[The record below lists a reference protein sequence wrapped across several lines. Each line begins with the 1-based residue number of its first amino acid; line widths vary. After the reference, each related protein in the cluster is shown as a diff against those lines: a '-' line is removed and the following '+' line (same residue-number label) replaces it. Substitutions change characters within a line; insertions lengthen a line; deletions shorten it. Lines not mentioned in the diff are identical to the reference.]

1 MKKFRILT
9 LMLSLVF
16 LSNLSAQKKP
26 KPTMSYEK
34 GFWRS
39 KFKYGVEE
47 LSISDAGQKFEY
59 ESPEAYASF
68 KKAQTAQIFTQ
79 ISGFGGGFLIGYEA
93 GSAIRGVEIN
103 GARGGIG
110 VGLLII
116 SFLLEGSATKNFE
129 DAAFHFNTKKTS
141 SIYKKL
147 ENNIASANLLGVKWR
162 F

>member
-9 LMLSLVF
+9 LMLSLIF
-16 LSNLSAQKKP
+16 LTNLSAQKKP

-47 LSISDAGQKFEY
+47 LSMSDAGQKFEY

-68 KKAQTAQIFTQ
+68 NKGLTAQTFTY
-79 ISGFGGGFLIGYEA
+79 ITGFGGGFLIGYEV
-93 GSAIRGVEIN
+93 GSAIRGAEIN

-141 SIYKKL
+141 SIYNKL
-147 ENNIASANLLGVKWR
+147 EINLTDASSVGVKWR